1 MSVLAD
7 LLKICGR
14 KNLTTRILQR
24 TNKIWAFCN
33 EYSSEDQQWDQISGT
48 LICRLHN
55 PLNCRALYQDISPD
69 LTNGKI
75 TSSLK
80 WLTIVWLNS
89 KGKQHVSV
97 DLGCRT

>member
-1 MSVLAD
+1 MKIHEILATGREGNKLHSIRILKLKTFKELFDMSVLAD

-55 PLNCRALYQDISPD
+55 L
-69 LTNGKI
+69 
-75 TSSLK
+75 
-80 WLTIVWLNS
+80 
-89 KGKQHVSV
+89 
-97 DLGCRT
+97 